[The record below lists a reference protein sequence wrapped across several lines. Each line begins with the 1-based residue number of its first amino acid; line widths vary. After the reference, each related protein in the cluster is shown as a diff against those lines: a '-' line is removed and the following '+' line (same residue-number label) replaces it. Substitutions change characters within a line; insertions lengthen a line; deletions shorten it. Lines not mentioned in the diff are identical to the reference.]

1 MMDSANNSSLGTLR
15 RSLIWINALV
25 DKSYGFSFNGSIGH
39 SRVDGG
45 ERNCFESATLVGH
58 ATIPAARS
66 GDYFEIARTGIQQHA
81 PTPSLVNVK

>member
-1 MMDSANNSSLGTLR
+1 MDSANNSSRGALR
-15 RSLIWINALV
+15 RSLIWIKILV
-25 DKSYGFSFNGSIGH
+25 DKSFGFSFNGPIGH

-45 ERNCFESATLVGH
+45 ERNSFESATLVGH

-81 PTPSLVNVK
+81 HTPMLVNVK